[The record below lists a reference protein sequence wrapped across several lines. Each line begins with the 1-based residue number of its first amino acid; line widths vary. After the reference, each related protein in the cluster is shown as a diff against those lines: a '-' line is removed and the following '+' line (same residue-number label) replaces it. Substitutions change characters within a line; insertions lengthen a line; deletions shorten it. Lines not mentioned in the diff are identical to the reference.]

1 MGSAKAATL
10 ARRTHSK
17 ASSMIIPRNHHKIA
31 INTPVLSCFA
41 IFWFITHHFPP
52 KPTILGGI
60 PHLQTSIYHNYWSFI
75 TIKSQYP
82 QKISHKYPH
91 HNLHIY
97 ITLWHT
103 SISHRIPESSHRS
116 PLSDRRQSRTRYPT
130 HGRSI
135 SAVAGWSWWWKL
147 LRWAPLFNW
156 SHDQLIN
163 TMLDL
168 KPTANDELK
177 QK

>member
-60 PHLQTSIYHNYWSFI
+60 PHLQTPIDHNYWSFI

-91 HNLHIY
+91 HNIHNIYHIN
-97 ITLWHT
+97 IPQNP
-103 SISHRIPESSHRS
+103 RIIP
-116 PLSDRRQSRTRYPT
+116 
-130 HGRSI
+130 
-135 SAVAGWSWWWKL
+135 
-147 LRWAPLFNW
+147 
-156 SHDQLIN
+156 
-163 TMLDL
+163 
-168 KPTANDELK
+168 
-177 QK
+177 